1 MITGLGSAASDE
13 NVKKALR
20 LLGSGDLSWVD
31 LNRIWEVV
39 EGDVGGEHELKK
51 KNWVPRVKLDLFGRN
66 ANSSAA
72 VGDAARHGRQ
82 SGEPP
87 KEPMDL
93 YEAQALIKTL
103 VKKWLE
109 SKK

>member
-1 MITGLGSAASDE
+1 MI
-13 NVKKALR
+13 
-20 LLGSGDLSWVD
+20 
-31 LNRIWEVV
+31 
-39 EGDVGGEHELKK
+39 EGDVGGQHELEKK
-51 KNWVPRVKLDLFGRN
+51 DWVPRDKLDLFGRT
-66 ANSSAA
+66 ANSPEA

-87 KEPMDL
+87 KEPMEL

-109 SKK
+109 SKGNLK